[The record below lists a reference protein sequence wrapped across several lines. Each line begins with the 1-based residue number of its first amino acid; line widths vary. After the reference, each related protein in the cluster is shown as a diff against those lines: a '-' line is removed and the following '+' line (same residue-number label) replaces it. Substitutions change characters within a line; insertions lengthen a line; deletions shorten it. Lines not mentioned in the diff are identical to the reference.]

1 MSYSIFSHDDIKQ
14 MKAIRITEEQ
24 VISQIKL
31 FKKKPSYLKLNRPC
45 TIGDGIRV
53 IPEDEIKELILHHQ
67 EAASRGRLLKF
78 VPASGAASR
87 MFKSL
92 LNFNNLNHEIDRDYI
107 TRKAGED
114 TEQAEDILSFMDGI
128 RKFAFFDD
136 LKSSMS
142 ASGLDIDTQIG
153 KGQFKEIVHCL
164 LTSQGLNYA
173 DLPKGLLKFH
183 QYSNGS
189 RTAFEEHLV
198 EAADYVKD
206 AQNVCRLH
214 FTVSPE
220 HQESFKGLMK
230 DVRNEYEKKYNAR
243 FQADFS
249 LQKRSTDTIAVD
261 MGNQPFR
268 EKDGKLLFRPGGHGA
283 LIENL
288 NDLKGDIIY
297 IKNIDNVATDRIKCP
312 TFLWKKILAGFLI
325 ELQKKI
331 FTYLK
336 RLVAQKHD
344 EQFLDEV
351 TDFAI
356 ERLCL
361 TPPNGWKRKSI
372 KEKREFLLNK
382 LNRPLR
388 VCGMVKNEG
397 EPGGGPFW
405 VEGKD
410 GALSMQI
417 VESAQVDPKSNEQQA
432 IFASGTH
439 FNPVDIV
446 CGVRDYKGDPFDLW
460 NYIDADAVFIS
471 QKSKDG
477 RNLKALE
484 LPGLWNGAM
493 ANWITLFVE
502 VPIITFNPIKTI
514 NDLLRKEHQPQ

>member
-1 MSYSIFSHDDIKQ
+1 MEQ
-14 MKAIRITEEQ
+14 MKAIGIIEEQ

-31 FKKKPSYLKLNRPC
+31 FKKKISYLKLNRPC

-92 LNFNNLNHEIDRDYI
+92 LQFKDINQKIDRDDI
-107 TRKAGED
+107 VKKTGD
-114 TEQAEDILSFMDGI
+114 NEQAEDILFFTDRI

-136 LKSSMS
+136 LKSLMS
-142 ASGLDIDTQIG
+142 ASGLDIDTQLG
-153 KGQFKEIVHCL
+153 KGQFKEIIHCL
-164 LTSQGLNYA
+164 LTPQGLNYA

-198 EAADYVKD
+198 EAADYLKD
-206 AQNVCRLH
+206 AQGLCRLH
-214 FTVSPE
+214 FTVSSE
-220 HQESFKGLMK
+220 HKERFEGLLEE
-230 DVRNEYEKKYNAR
+230 VRHRYEKNYNAR
-243 FQADFS
+243 FQVDFS
-249 LQKRSTDTIAVD
+249 LQKRYTDTIAVD
-261 MGNQPFR
+261 LYNQPFR

-288 NDLKGDIIY
+288 NDLKRDIVY
-297 IKNIDNVATDRIKCP
+297 IKNIDNVAPDRLKGQ
-312 TFLWKKILAGFLI
+312 TFLWKKILAGYLI
-325 ELQKKI
+325 EFQKEV

-336 RLVAQKHD
+336 RLEEGELEKR
-344 EQFLDEV
+344 FLDEV
-351 TDFAI
+351 MEFARD
-356 ERLCL
+356 RLVL
-361 TPPNGWKRKSI
+361 LSSNSYQHMSAI
-372 KEKREFLLNK
+372 KKREFLLSK
-382 LNRPLR
+382 LHRPLR
-388 VCGMVKNEG
+388 VCGMVKNQG

-405 VEGKD
+405 VEDED
-410 GALSMQI
+410 GTLSLQI
-417 VESAQVDPKSNEQQA
+417 VESAQVDPKSSKQQA
-432 IFASGTH
+432 IFASATH

-446 CGVRDYKGDPFDLW
+446 CGVRDYKGNPFNLR
-460 NYIDADAVFIS
+460 NYMDTNAVFIS
-471 QKSKDG
+471 RKSKEG

-502 VPIITFNPIKTI
+502 VPVITFNPVKTL
-514 NDLLRKEHQPQ
+514 NDLLREEHQPQ

>member
-1 MSYSIFSHDDIKQ
+1 MG
-14 MKAIRITEEQ
+14 ITVEH
-24 VISQIKL
+24 VMSQIEI
-31 FKKKPSYLKLNRPC
+31 FKKKPFYIKLNRPC

-53 IPEDEIKELILHHQ
+53 IPEDEIQELILHHQ
-67 EAASRGRLLKF
+67 EAAGKGRLLKF

-92 LNFNNLNHEIDRDYI
+92 LNFNNLNHKIDRDYI
-107 TRKAGED
+107 ARKAAEGD
-114 TEQAEDILSFMDGI
+114 KQAEDVLYFMDRI
-128 RKFAFFDD
+128 RQFAFFDD
-136 LKSSMS
+136 LKSSLS
-142 ASGLDIDTQIG
+142 ASGLDIDTHIS
-153 KGQFKEIVHCL
+153 KGQFKEIIYYL
-164 LTSQGLNYA
+164 LTPQGLNCA
-173 DLPKGLLKFH
+173 NLPKGLLKFH
-183 QYSNGS
+183 QYPDGN
-189 RTAFEEHLV
+189 RTAFEEHLA

-206 AQNVCRLH
+206 AHDVCRLH
-214 FTVSPE
+214 FTISPE

-243 FQADFS
+243 FQVDFS

-261 MGNQPFR
+261 LGNHPFR
-268 EKDGKLLFRPGGHGA
+268 EKDGKLLFRPGGHGV

-297 IKNIDNVATDRIKCP
+297 IKNIDNVAPDRIKGS
-312 TFLWKKILAGFLI
+312 TFLWKKILSGCLI

-331 FTYLK
+331 FTYLE
-336 RLVAQKHD
+336 RLVAQKPG
-344 EQFLDEV
+344 ERFLDEV
-351 TDFAI
+351 I
-356 ERLCL
+356 EFVRDRLFML
-361 TPPNGWKRKSI
+361 PPASYQHMSI
-372 KEKREFLLNK
+372 REKRESLLNK

-405 VEGKD
+405 VEGKED
-410 GALSMQI
+410 TLFLQI

-446 CGVRDYKGDPFDLW
+446 CGVRDYKGEAFNLR
-460 NYIDADAVFIS
+460 NYVNRNAVFIS
-471 QKSKDG
+471 RKSKEG

-493 ANWITLFVE
+493 ANWITVFME
-502 VPIITFNPIKTI
+502 VPIITFNPAKTI
-514 NDLLRKEHQPQ
+514 NDLLRKEHKPQQKGIKERE

>member
-1 MSYSIFSHDDIKQ
+1 
-14 MKAIRITEEQ
+14 
-24 VISQIKL
+24 
-31 FKKKPSYLKLNRPC
+31 
-45 TIGDGIRV
+45 
-53 IPEDEIKELILHHQ
+53 
-67 EAASRGRLLKF
+67 
-78 VPASGAASR
+78 
-87 MFKSL
+87 
-92 LNFNNLNHEIDRDYI
+92 
-107 TRKAGED
+107 
-114 TEQAEDILSFMDGI
+114 
-128 RKFAFFDD
+128 
-136 LKSSMS
+136 
-142 ASGLDIDTQIG
+142 
-153 KGQFKEIVHCL
+153 
-164 LTSQGLNYA
+164 
-173 DLPKGLLKFH
+173 LLKFH
-183 QYSNGS
+183 QYSNGR

-206 AQNVCRLH
+206 AHGLCRLH
-214 FTVSPE
+214 FTVSSE
-220 HQESFKGLMK
+220 HQKRFEGLLEE
-230 DVRNEYEKKYNAR
+230 VRHRYEKNYNAR
-243 FQADFS
+243 FQVDFS

-261 MGNQPFR
+261 IYNQPFR

-297 IKNIDNVATDRIKCP
+297 IKNIDNVATDRIKGP
-312 TFLWKKILAGFLI
+312 TFLWKKILAGCLI

-331 FTYLK
+331 FTYLE
-336 RLVAQKHD
+336 RLVAQKPD

-351 TDFAI
+351 TDFAR

-361 TPPNGWKRKSI
+361 TPPNSWQRKSI
-372 KEKREFLLNK
+372 REKREFLLNK

-417 VESAQVDPKSNEQQA
+417 VESAQVDPNSNEQQA

-446 CGVRDYKGDPFDLW
+446 CGVRDYIGDPFDLW

-502 VPIITFNPIKTI
+502 VPIITFNPVKTI

>member
-1 MSYSIFSHDDIKQ
+1 MIYSIFSHDDMKQ
-14 MKAIRITEEQ
+14 MKAIGITEEQ

-31 FKKKPSYLKLNRPC
+31 FKKKISYLKLNRPC
-45 TIGDGIRV
+45 TIGDSIRV

-92 LNFNNLNHEIDRDYI
+92 LQFKDINQKIDRDDI
-107 TRKAGED
+107 VKKTGD
-114 TEQAEDILSFMDGI
+114 NEQAEDILFFTDRI

-136 LKSSMS
+136 LKSLMS
-142 ASGLDIDTQIG
+142 ASGLDIDTQLG
-153 KGQFKEIVHCL
+153 KGQFKETIHCL
-164 LTSQGLNYA
+164 LTPQGLNYA

-198 EAADYVKD
+198 EAADYLKD
-206 AQNVCRLH
+206 AQGLCRLH
-214 FTVSPE
+214 FTVSSE
-220 HQESFKGLMK
+220 HKERFEGLLEE
-230 DVRNEYEKKYNAR
+230 VRHRYEKNYNAR
-243 FQADFS
+243 FQVDFS

-261 MGNQPFR
+261 LYNQPFR

-297 IKNIDNVATDRIKCP
+297 IKNIDNVATDRIKGP
-312 TFLWKKILAGFLI
+312 TFFWKKILAGFLI
-325 ELQKKI
+325 ELQKKN
-331 FTYLK
+331 FTYLE

-344 EQFLDEV
+344 EQFIDEV
-351 TDFAI
+351 TDFAR

-361 TPPNGWKRKSI
+361 TPPNGWQRKSI

-388 VCGMVKNEG
+388 ACGMVKNEG

-410 GALSMQI
+410 GTLSMQI
-417 VESAQVDPKSNEQQA
+417 VESAQVDPKSKEQQA

-446 CGVRDYKGDPFDLW
+446 CGVRDYKGDSFDLW

-477 RNLKALE
+477 RHLKALE

-502 VPIITFNPIKTI
+502 VPIITFNPVKTI